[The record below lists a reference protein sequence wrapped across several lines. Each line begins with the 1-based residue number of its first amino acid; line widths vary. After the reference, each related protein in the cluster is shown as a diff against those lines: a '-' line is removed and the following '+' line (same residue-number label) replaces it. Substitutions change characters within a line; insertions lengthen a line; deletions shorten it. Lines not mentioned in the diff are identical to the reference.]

1 MDFSLFAQG
10 ILLGFSIAAPVG
22 PIGILCI
29 RRTLAENRASG
40 FASGLGA
47 ATADALYGCV
57 AAFGLTVI
65 SELLVKAR
73 TPMAWG
79 GGAFLLWIGWRTV
92 RSKPPELASGSA
104 AAVAPS
110 LWSAWG
116 STFLLTVTNPMTIL
130 SFVAVFAGLGLGSRA
145 HGPAA
150 AAALVA
156 GVFGGSAVW
165 WFTLSG
171 SVSLLRSRF
180 TTRGLAWVNR
190 ISGSVLIAFGVV
202 AILLA
207 AGTLGGSG
215 AGAGA
220 AGR

>member
-10 ILLGFSIAAPVG
+10 VLLGLSIAAPVG

-29 RRTLAENRASG
+29 RRTLSESRASG
-40 FASGLGA
+40 FVSGLGA
-47 ATADALYGCV
+47 ATADGLYGCV
-57 AAFGLTVI
+57 AALGLTIV
-65 SELLVKAR
+65 SDLLVKAR

-79 GGAFLLWIGWRTV
+79 GGAFLLWMGWRTM
-92 RSKPPELASGSA
+92 RAQPPELGSRAAASGS
-104 AAVAPS
+104 PS

-130 SFVAVFAGLGLGSRA
+130 SFVAVFAGLGLGNRA

-156 GVFGGSAVW
+156 GVFGGSAAW

-180 TTRGLAWVNR
+180 STSGLAWVNR
-190 ISGSVLIAFGVV
+190 VSGAILIAFGVV
-202 AILLA
+202 ALFLA
-207 AGTLGGSG
+207 AGMFG
-215 AGAGA
+215 AGGA
-220 AGR
+220 RMPPAP